1 MDHSVQV
8 DGLGVNMLIAFIHRD
23 ATPRKRWVAT
33 LYDAGRDETGT
44 TRIKLEET
52 VVPTQLVGIAKVQ
65 AWSREERVVLIAPAG
80 KHTER
85 SRGLLWGI
93 ECMGPRGCGIL
104 GRNTTHRDAETRAIE
119 HASVHAITKIR
130 FKSKIG
136 GSQNEW

>member
-1 MDHSVQV
+1 
-8 DGLGVNMLIAFIHRD
+8 MLIAFIHRD
-23 ATPRKRWVAT
+23 GTPKNRWQAS
-33 LYDAGRDETGT
+33 LYDAMRDEFGT
-44 TRIKLEET
+44 KRVMLEKT
-52 VVPTQLVGIAKVQ
+52 TIATQLIGIAKAQ
-65 AWSREERVVLIAPAG
+65 SWAREERVVLIAPAG

-104 GRNTTHRDAETRAIE
+104 GRNTTVKDAELRAVE

-136 GSQNEW
+136 RSRNEW